1 MICPS
6 CKAQN
11 DASAES
17 CFTCGKSLGT
27 LTLGSV
33 VGNRYEILDYIGR
46 GGMGMIYKAHD
57 RVLDEIV
64 ALKTLRPQIAN
75 DQDMVK
81 RFVAEIKLARKIR
94 HRNVCAIHDYGQDGS
109 LIYISMEYIEGI
121 DLKKILTEKGPFPP
135 QEAFEIAIQ
144 VAKGLEAIHEAGV
157 IHRDLKTHNL
167 MRDSRGVVKLLDFG
181 IAKQQ
186 DKESGMTGT
195 GQLVGTPE
203 YMSPEQ
209 VRGKAIDH
217 RSDLYAL
224 GIVVFEAFT
233 GQVPFHGDTPIITLF
248 KHLEEPPPLTGPRA
262 RLLPHAAVPVLAR
275 MLAKAPADRY
285 ATAGDIIEAL
295 RQARTEAFPESLAT
309 PAPFAAPAMPDMPSG
324 VVARPAMPTPLPQAM
339 DALQQQARAGA
350 TPTPHKPTP
359 VAPTPPPIAAV
370 VPAPT
375 PIPAASAVPA
385 APDELEA
392 TIRRPPPPRPSPP
405 PAPPTPAQAAPVA
418 VPPPP
423 PTPAVSASAAPPVSV
438 PEPAARAVT
447 PVPDV
452 EATVSQPP
460 VEARRKAE
468 PAAPARRAEATHDG
482 GTRTL
487 PAPAAPRPEPPP
499 PPAAPAVPPA
509 APTPSPHAEAP
520 PAIPRPAAPA
530 TASRGPLIGVAAAV
544 VVAAGVGGVFLMRSG
559 PETPPTTSAA
569 SLAPSGPV
577 VQDVVVPG
585 STPSAPAVRIEDA
598 EAVAA
603 EPAGSGATD
612 VRPVATPAPT
622 VVARAEPVA
631 PAVTQP
637 PAPAPGTTSR
647 PTLGSAP
654 APAPNSAAP
663 GSAGTAAPTTAAP
676 APPRVPA
683 GPARSF
689 QPGRSRIDSLRAAK
703 GGGPKGFDLGDAAVK
718 SSAEFEG
725 TLDFEFSPATPRAG
739 EPFSVKIFLNN
750 TGKKDADIKI
760 FTLSPI
766 VNGTRSTLNPKPLV
780 DEVKKG
786 ARTLV
791 YEYSG
796 TWKDEKSW
804 ELEAIVTTSKQD
816 VCRNRLTWK

>member
-27 LTLGSV
+27 LTLGSI

-285 ATAGDIIEAL
+285 AGAGDIIEAL
-295 RQARTEAFPESLAT
+295 RQARTEAFPEALAT

-324 VVARPAMPTPLPQAM
+324 VVARPAMPTPLPQAI
-339 DALQQQARAGA
+339 DALQQPLQARAAA
-350 TPTPHKPTP
+350 TPVPPKPTP
-359 VAPTPPPIAAV
+359 SAPTPPPIPAV

-375 PIPAASAVPA
+375 PIPAAPPGPA
-385 APDELEA
+385 APEELEA
-392 TIRRPPPPRPSPP
+392 TIRRPPPR
-405 PAPPTPAQAAPVA
+405 PAPPAAPPSPVQAPPVA
-418 VPPPP
+418 APPP
-423 PTPAVSASAAPPVSV
+423 PTPPGVARVAPPPASI
-438 PEPAARAVT
+438 PEPATASPVT
-447 PVPDV
+447 DA
-452 EATVSQPP
+452 EATVAQPP
-460 VEARRKAE
+460 AE
-468 PAAPARRAEATHDG
+468 PRRRAEPTMPARRAEGTHDG

-487 PAPAAPRPEPPP
+487 PAPPPPRPEP
-499 PPAAPAVPPA
+499 AAPPVAAA
-509 APTPSPHAEAP
+509 APTPPQPEAP
-520 PAIPRPAAPA
+520 PAVPRPAAQPA
-530 TASRGPLIGVAAAV
+530 TSSRGPLIGVAAAV

-559 PETPPTTSAA
+559 PDTPPATSAA

-598 EAVAA
+598 EAVPI

-612 VRPVATPAPT
+612 VSPVATPAPT
-622 VVARAEPVA
+622 LAARTEPVQ
-631 PAVTQP
+631 PATTRP
-637 PAPAPGTTSR
+637 PAPPTGAGPR

-654 APAPNSAAP
+654 VPAPTSAAP
-663 GSAGTAAPTTAAP
+663 GGPPATTAAAP
-676 APPRVPA
+676 AQPKVPA
-683 GPARSF
+683 GPTRSF

-766 VNGTRSTLNPKPLV
+766 VNGSRSTQNPKPLV

-786 ARTLV
+786 SRALV

-804 ELEAIVTTSKQD
+804 ELEAIVTTTKQD
-816 VCRNRLTWK
+816 VCRNRLSWK